1 MGLTEIVELG
11 PDLDFWFNR
20 ELLAEDAR
28 RPVEELR
35 EELSAQGEML
45 PVDSLLAAEVL
56 ARVQERVGVELPA
69 TAETARALRSVRT
82 FAVAVYELVL
92 DAAAARGVSA

>member
-1 MGLTEIVELG
+1 MNLAEIESLI
-11 PDLDFWFNR
+11 L
-20 ELLAEDAR
+20 ELLAEDAD

-35 EELSAQGEML
+35 EELLGRGPML

-82 FAVAVYELVL
+82 FAVAVHDLVL
-92 DAAAARGVSA
+92 ATAAAPAVSA

>member
-1 MGLTEIVELG
+1 MGLTEIVELI
-11 PDLDFWFNR
+11 L
-20 ELLAEDAR
+20 ELLAEDAGR
-28 RPVEELR
+28 SVEELR

-82 FAVAVYELVL
+82 FAAAVHDLVL
-92 DAAAARGVSA
+92 GAAAVRGVSA

>member
-1 MGLTEIVELG
+1 MSQAEIMELI
-11 PDLDFWFNR
+11 L
-20 ELLAEDAR
+20 ELLADDAG

-35 EELSAQGEML
+35 EELRVGGETL

-69 TAETARALRSVRT
+69 TAETARALRSVET
-82 FAVAVYELVL
+82 FAGVVHELVL
-92 DAAAARGVSA
+92 EAAAKRGISA